1 MGTIKTSELTRQIM
15 KRAVSLQK
23 KKYRNIESAILVEGL
38 LPLEEAV
45 KSNYVIFNNRT
56 RKIQNYPSTIPTLII

>member
-1 MGTIKTSELTRQIM
+1 MKTIQTSELTKAIM

-38 LPLEEAV
+38 LPLEEAI
-45 KSNYVIFNNRT
+45 KSNYVI
-56 RKIQNYPSTIPTLII
+56 QEVY